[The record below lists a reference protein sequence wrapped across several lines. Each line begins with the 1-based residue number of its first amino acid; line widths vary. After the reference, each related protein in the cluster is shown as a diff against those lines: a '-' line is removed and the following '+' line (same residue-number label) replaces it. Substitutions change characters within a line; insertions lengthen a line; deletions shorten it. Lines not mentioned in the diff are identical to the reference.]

1 MEQMGE
7 EMRGPGV
14 AEEKQQEMAMQVD
27 TPVVGGNM
35 VVNTCQNVI
44 QNQEDEE
51 NKNTDHYGAGGSSAL
66 NSVFQKSQ
74 TRKQR

>member
-14 AEEKQQEMAMQVD
+14 VEEKQQEMAMQVD
-27 TPVVGGNM
+27 TPVVEGIM
-35 VVNTCQNVI
+35 MVNTCQNVI
-44 QNQEDEE
+44 QNQEDVE
-51 NKNTDHYGAGGSSAL
+51 NKNIDYHAGGNSPL